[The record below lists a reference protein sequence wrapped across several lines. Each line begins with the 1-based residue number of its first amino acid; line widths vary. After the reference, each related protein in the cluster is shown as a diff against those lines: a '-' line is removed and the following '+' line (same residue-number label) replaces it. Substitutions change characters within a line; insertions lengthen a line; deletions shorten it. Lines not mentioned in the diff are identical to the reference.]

1 MFDSCRIHI
10 DGAIVYEIT
19 MDKYKKISKAVTEH
33 FREDYPGIK
42 KIFVSVQDP
51 EVYHGITF
59 YFDPKVN
66 VYTYGLSF
74 VNQFE
79 IIDVLWK
86 YCGVRVSLN
95 DISVIPT
102 VQYC

>member
-1 MFDSCRIHI
+1 
-10 DGAIVYEIT
+10 

-33 FREDYPGIK
+33 FREDYPSIK

-59 YFDPKVN
+59 YFSPKVN

-79 IIDVLWK
+79 LIDVLWK